1 MSQSWLKTQSLFSKL
16 ITEPPLVEK
25 FLKRPSPRYIFTMII
40 NTMKKTGFPKGL
52 FTPEEE
58 DLKYFSADINH
69 RKAFLIKVIDI
80 TKIIT
85 KNNFEIDITNILK
98 GVEEE
103 KTNIFLQ
110 NFYLAAIT
118 KGNFEIIIK
127 KYLDEKSQEK
137 IQIIQK
143 EGKNIKDKN
152 KPNKII
158 KRFIVWID
166 SKVNNKENK
175 KYKNIIEEKELFEQ
189 YNLNIFCF
197 DNLEEAFNFIL
208 SFIDFKPLFII
219 ISGSLYPYYYHKL
232 KENIHIIKCLPICII
247 STSNKGKEM
256 LLKRKKQF
264 NLTEEVFDSIN
275 NPFYNLGGIC
285 SHFC

>member
-1 MSQSWLKTQSLFSKL
+1 MSQSWQKTQSLFSKL

-52 FTPEEE
+52 FTPKEE

-69 RKAFLIKVIDI
+69 RKAFLTKVIDI

-85 KNNFEIDITNILK
+85 KNNFEVEITNILK

-110 NFYLAAIT
+110 NFYLAATT
-118 KGNFEIIIK
+118 KDNFEIIIK

-143 EGKNIKDKN
+143 EDKNIKDKN

-166 SKVNNKENK
+166 LKVNNKENK
-175 KYKNIIEEKELFEQ
+175 KYKNIIEEKELFE
-189 YNLNIFCF
+189 
-197 DNLEEAFNFIL
+197 
-208 SFIDFKPLFII
+208 
-219 ISGSLYPYYYHKL
+219 
-232 KENIHIIKCLPICII
+232 
-247 STSNKGKEM
+247 
-256 LLKRKKQF
+256 
-264 NLTEEVFDSIN
+264 
-275 NPFYNLGGIC
+275 
-285 SHFC
+285 